1 MDLEGLLV
9 TRPHILLAKLERP
22 EVELSEDSRLLT
34 LRLENLFDCCLAPAL
49 ITSGL
54 RAVTGRSYTV
64 SGGNRST
71 WKMIRSI
78 V

>member
-1 MDLEGLLV
+1 MEVPGLLV
-9 TRPHILLAKLERP
+9 TRPHILLARLERP
-22 EVELSEDSRLLT
+22 AVEVREDSRLVT
-34 LRLENLFDCCLAPAL
+34 LRLENLLDCCLAPAV

-71 WKMIRSI
+71 CKMRRSI